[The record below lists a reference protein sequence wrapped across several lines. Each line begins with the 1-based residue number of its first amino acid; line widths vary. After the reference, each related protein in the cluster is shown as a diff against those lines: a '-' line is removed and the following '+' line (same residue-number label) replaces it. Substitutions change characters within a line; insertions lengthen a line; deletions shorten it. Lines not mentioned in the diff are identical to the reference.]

1 MPWVEFTANFDYPIP
16 PANRAWIAF
25 KAGDRLLVTTAQAD
39 AAVAAGAA
47 KRVPK

>member
-1 MPWVEFTANFDYPIP
+1 MPWVEFTHRFDYPIP

-25 KAGDRLLVTTAQAD
+25 KAGDKLLVTTAQAN

-47 KRVPK
+47 RRVAK